1 MRVRGVRPD
10 ASYWICW
17 VGAGVD
23 GVVVG
28 GVTGIGIDVIE
39 VELVDEVEVEVEVA
53 LRVET
58 ISTRVDTRSSVVVGF
73 TILATEFTV
82 AEIVWLV

>member
-39 VELVDEVEVEVEVA
+39 VELVDEVEVEVA